1 MARRSILLQG
11 QELRADGSIQ
21 SATTGGPSEP
31 SLDDNLAQM
40 AQLDVPTLRANWASL
55 FGRPPPKG
63 IGRRLL
69 ELAAAYQAQEKIHGG
84 LKIPVRR
91 KLLQATRTKLK
102 EGSEP
107 LARSRSTALSEG
119 SRLVREWHGRSHTVE
134 VAADGFMYAG
144 RRYRSLSEVARAITG
159 ARWSGPRFFGL

>member
-1 MARRSILLQG
+1 MARRSGLQQG
-11 QELRADGSIQ
+11 QGLWAGGSIQ
-21 SATTGGPSEP
+21 STTTGGPSES
-31 SLDDNLAQM
+31 SLDDNLAQV

-91 KLLQATRTKLK
+91 KLLRAARTKLK
-102 EGSEP
+102 VGGEP
-107 LARSRSTALSEG
+107 LARSRPTALSPG
-119 SRLVREWHGRSHTVE
+119 SRLVREWRGRSHTVE
-134 VAADGFMYAG
+134 VAAGGFLYAG

-159 ARWSGPRFFGL
+159 AHWSGPRFFGL

>member
-1 MARRSILLQG
+1 MARRSRLQHG

-21 SATTGGPSEP
+21 PITTGGPYEP
-31 SLDDNLAQM
+31 SLDGSLAQV
-40 AQLDVPTLRANWASL
+40 ARLDVPTLRAKWASL

-69 ELAAAYQAQEKIHGG
+69 QLAAAYQTQEKINGG
-84 LKIPVRR
+84 LKIPARR
-91 KLLQATRTKLK
+91 KLLQAARTKLK
-102 EGSEP
+102 AGGEP
-107 LARSRSTALSEG
+107 LPRSRPTALSPG

-134 VAADGFMYAG
+134 VAAGGFLYAG
-144 RRYRSLSEVARAITG
+144 RRYRSLSEVARTITG